1 MSAQI
6 SEELRAA
13 RSRAG
18 KRGAASKWGPRRVV
32 RLDQLDP
39 SVASV
44 IRAILKAEEN
54 AAARDR
60 EGGQAA

>member
-1 MSAQI
+1 MSAKDP
-6 SEELRAA
+6 AKV
-13 RSRAG
+13 RAG
-18 KRGAASKWGPRRVV
+18 KIGMARRWGPRRVV

-39 SVASV
+39 SVANV